1 MMKLSRFRKALIVFL
16 IAQIAFTVPL
26 ISITISDRALDSC
39 SIFNVSRDGSS
50 FFCNNE
56 DEGLRHGRIWF
67 LPGTEGQYGLVL
79 FGYGIYRNTMVPV
92 GGFND
97 RGLCLDMTAVR
108 ETQIQLNPNKPD
120 YQGSYFIDMLRVCA
134 TVEEAKLWV
143 NSYDLLLLNW
153 QQAHIADSTG
163 DAVVIGLDDS
173 GTLWM
178 TNKSEDYLVSTN
190 INLAQ
195 SEHHDDD
202 RYDTMVS
209 MLTTMTELTLDYCQ
223 EILQTVS
230 SSTTMYSYS
239 CDQQNGLIYLY
250 SRGDFE
256 RQAILNVTDEMTAGD
271 HSYDIERLATQQ
283 TGQPSSSDDLGDFT
297 GIIAIF
303 CIISSSTVITILKLR
318 GKRN

>member
-1 MMKLSRFRKALIVFL
+1 MMKLSRFHKTLIVFL
-16 IAQIAFTVPL
+16 IILVVFTVPIIL
-26 ISITISDRALDSC
+26 MNDRDRALDSC
-39 SIFNVSRDGSS
+39 SIFNVSRDGRT

-56 DEGLRHGRIWF
+56 DEGLHHGRIWF
-67 LPGTEGQYGLVL
+67 LPGAEGQYGLIL
-79 FGYGIYRNTMVPV
+79 LGYGIYRSTMIPV
-92 GGFND
+92 GGIND
-97 RGLCLDMTAVR
+97 QGLCLDMTAVA
-108 ETQIQLNPNKPD
+108 ETQIQLDPNKPD
-120 YQGSYFIDMLRVCA
+120 YEGSYFIEMLRECS

-163 DAVVIGLDDS
+163 DATVIGLNDN
-173 GTLWM
+173 GKLWM

-195 SEHHDDD
+195 SEHHHAE

-209 MLTTMTELTLDYCQ
+209 MLNSTSELTLDYCQ

-230 SSTTMYSYS
+230 ASATMYSYI

-250 SRGDFE
+250 SHGDFE
-256 RQAILNVTDEMTAGD
+256 RMVILNITDELAAGD
-271 HSYDIERLATQQ
+271 HSYDIERLVSQQ
-283 TGQPSSSDDLGDFT
+283 TGQPSSSDTLGELAGLIVICCVISFST
-297 GIIAIF
+297 LIAI
-303 CIISSSTVITILKLR
+303 LKIK

>member
-1 MMKLSRFRKALIVFL
+1 MNLSRFRKALIVFL
-16 IAQIAFTVPL
+16 IMQITLTIPL
-26 ISITISDRALDSC
+26 ISMKINDRVLDSC
-39 SIFNVSRDGSS
+39 SIFNVSRDGNT

-79 FGYGIYRNTMVPV
+79 LGYGIYRNTMIPV

-97 RGLCLDMTAVR
+97 QGLCLDMTAVT
-108 ETQIQLNPNKPD
+108 ETQIQLDPNKPD
-120 YQGSYFIDMLRVCA
+120 YEGSYFIDMLRVCA

-173 GTLWM
+173 GSLRM

-190 INLAQ
+190 FNLAQ
-195 SEHHDDD
+195 IEHHDDD

-209 MLTTMTELTLDYCQ
+209 MLNTMSELTLDYCQ

-230 SSTTMYSYS
+230 SSATMYSYI

-256 RQAILNVTDEMTAGD
+256 RVAILNVTDELTAGD
-271 HSYDIERLATQQ
+271 HSYDIERLVTQQ
-283 TGQPSSSDDLGDFT
+283 TGQPSSSDDLGDLT

-303 CIISSSTVITILKLR
+303 CIIFSSTVITILKLR
-318 GKRN
+318 RKRN